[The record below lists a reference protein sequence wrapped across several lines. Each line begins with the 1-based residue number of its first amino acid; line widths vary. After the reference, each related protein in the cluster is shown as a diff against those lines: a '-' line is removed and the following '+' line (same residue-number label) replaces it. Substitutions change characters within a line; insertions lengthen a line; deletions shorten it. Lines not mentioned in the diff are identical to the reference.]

1 MKKCKN
7 CKNPFSPR
15 FSALERF
22 CWAVECKTMEAME
35 KLRQIKRNNAKIQ
48 RAKIKT
54 QKIALM
60 TVQQWASKAQASF
73 NRFIRLRD
81 ESKGCV
87 SCGVSLKGKKFDAGH
102 FYNAN
107 NHWSLRFDE
116 ANVHAQCVKCN
127 RDLHGN
133 LLEYRKRIVE
143 RIGAMELERLEMQ
156 ASQTRKYTR
165 DELKDIH
172 EKYLL
177 RCKTYCKKD

>member
-1 MKKCKN
+1 
-7 CKNPFSPR
+7 
-15 FSALERF
+15 
-22 CWAVECKTMEAME
+22 MEAME
-35 KLRQIKRNNAKIQ
+35 KLRQIKAYTAKKQ
-48 RAKIKT
+48 KERLKT
-54 QKIALM
+54 MKTELM

-87 SCGVSLKGKKFDAGH
+87 SCGVSLIGKKFDAGH

-133 LLEYRKRIVE
+133 LLEYRQRIVE
-143 RIGAMELERLEMQ
+143 RIGAKELERLEME
-156 ASQTRKYTR
+156 ASATRKYTR
-165 DELKDIH
+165 DELRDIDQ
-172 EKYLL
+172 KYRL

>member
-1 MKKCKN
+1 MRKCKN

-48 RAKIKT
+48 RDRLKKQKT
-54 QKIALM
+54 ALM
-60 TVQQWASKAQASF
+60 TVQQWAAKAQASF

-81 ESKGCV
+81 EDKGCV
-87 SCGVSLKGKKFDAGH
+87 SCGVSLKGKKYDAGH

-133 LLEYRKRIVE
+133 LLEYRQRIVE
-143 RIGAMELERLEMQ
+143 RIGAKELERLEME
-156 ASQTRKYTR
+156 ASATRKYTR
-165 DELKDIH
+165 DELQDIDK
-172 EKYLL
+172 KYRL
-177 RCKTYCKKD
+177 RCKMYC

>member
-7 CKNPFSPR
+7 CKKVFNPR
-15 FSALERF
+15 FSLLERF
-22 CWAVECKTMEAME
+22 CWDVECKSLEAME
-35 KLRQIKRNNAKIQ
+35 KLRQIKANTAKIQ

-116 ANVHAQCVKCN
+116 ANVRAQCVKCN

-143 RIGAMELERLEMQ
+143 RIGAMELERLEME
-156 ASQTRKYTR
+156 ASATRKYTR

-172 EKYLL
+172 EKYRL